1 MAYLVGAILALM
13 VGVMGT
19 VVGLDRDRAFY
30 PTIMMVIALIYVL
43 FAAIGGSTDALLIES
58 AIATVFFAVSIIGFK
73 RSLPLVAVAL
83 AAHGIFDVFHGQII
97 ANPGVPVWW
106 PEFCSAYDVVAAGYL
121 AYLQL
126 RG

>member
-1 MAYLVGAILALM
+1 MAYLIGAILALM